1 MSKVLVIGI
10 DALDS
15 RTLSQLENDLPT
27 FSKLREES
35 RDIQFDGVFPP
46 DSPTSWG
53 SIYTGLNPARH
64 GILLFVDILSR
75 TSEMVNKDVD
85 DTTIRGK
92 TFWDLASGTGKRVCT
107 LPHLLGYP
115 PWSVNGVMVGRS
127 GITKKVRVCPPSVSD
142 DYNISEFRWDIAHY
156 PGKRDKDSYIYL
168 AKQQLE
174 RETKLAMQLLKE
186 LEWDLFF
193 VSFGELDIIQY
204 SYWNSYDENDP
215 TYRANNRYKNVIPE
229 FYQLYDEII
238 ARFLAVTDTDTSTIV
253 VSDHGIGS
261 RPVNLV
267 NLNEFLREMG
277 MINIQNGKKNATR
290 SVSPSARLKLSII
303 KAVDKYELGNFAHK
317 ALRVFPKGKDWIVSS
332 NPVDWKNSIAYL
344 TDQSGIKNYPYGG
357 ILVNTEN
364 VKEGDY
370 EQVRD
375 SIIEALLKITDPRTG
390 KRVMKWAM
398 KREELYEGAYIERY
412 PDILF
417 ELDDG
422 YCAGMMTPA
431 PLFGRSIM
439 HNIAPGYHKQHH
451 AVFLVSNVQ
460 ERSVGK
466 KEATLMDVAPTIL
479 DLLGIDRRS
488 YDFDGSS
495 IFGK

>member
-1 MSKVLVIGI
+1 MTKVLVIGI

-15 RTLSQLENDLPT
+15 VSLSQLESDLPT

-35 RDIQFDGVFPP
+35 RDVQFDGVFPP

-53 SIYTGLNPARH
+53 SIYTGLNPAKH
-64 GILLFVDILSR
+64 GIVLFVDILSR
-75 TSEMVNKDVD
+75 TSTMVNKDVD
-85 DTTIRGK
+85 DKTIRGK
-92 TFWDLASGTGKRVCT
+92 TFWDIASGMGKRVCI

-127 GITKKVRVCPPSVSD
+127 GVTQKARVCPQSVSD
-142 DYNISEFRWDIAHY
+142 DYDVSEFRWDLDLF
-156 PGKRDKDSYIYL
+156 PGREKDTYIHL
-168 AKQQLE
+168 TKQQIE
-174 RETKLAMQLLKE
+174 RETKLAMQLFKE

-193 VSFGELDIIQY
+193 VSFGELDPIQY

-215 TYRANNRYKNVIPE
+215 TYRANNRYKNVIPD
-229 FYQLYDEII
+229 FYKLYDEII
-238 ARFLAVTDTDTSTIV
+238 ARFLAATDADTTTIV

-267 NLNEFLREMG
+267 NLNEALRKIG
-277 MINIQNGKKNATR
+277 MITIQNGKKSATR
-290 SVSPSARLKLSII
+290 SMSPSARLKLFIL
-303 KAVDKYELGNFAHK
+303 KAVDKYELGNIAAK

-332 NPVDWKNSIAYL
+332 HPIDRKNSIAYL

-357 ILVNTEN
+357 IQVNTEN
-364 VKEGDY
+364 VKDGDY

-375 SIIEALLKITDPRTG
+375 SIIEALLKITDPGTG
-390 KRVMKWAM
+390 ERVAKWAV

-412 PDILF
+412 PDIVF
-417 ELDDG
+417 ELEDG

-431 PLFGRSIM
+431 PMFGRSIM
-439 HNIAPGYHKQHH
+439 HNLSPGYHKQHH
-451 AVFLVSNVQ
+451 AVFLLSNVQ
-460 ERSVGK
+460 ERSISK
-466 KEATLMDVAPTIL
+466 KEATLTDVAPTIL
-479 DLLGIDRRS
+479 DLLSIDWRR
-488 YDFDGSS
+488 YDFDGRS

>member
-1 MSKVLVIGI
+1 
-10 DALDS
+10 
-15 RTLSQLENDLPT
+15 
-27 FSKLREES
+27 
-35 RDIQFDGVFPP
+35 
-46 DSPTSWG
+46 
-53 SIYTGLNPARH
+53 
-64 GILLFVDILSR
+64 
-75 TSEMVNKDVD
+75 MVNKDVD

-92 TFWDLASGTGKRVCT
+92 TFWDIASRMGKRVCIM
-107 LPHLLGYP
+107 PHLLGYP

-127 GITKKVRVCPPSVSD
+127 GITKKAYVCPQSVID
-142 DYNISEFRWDIAHY
+142 DYNVSEFRWDLDHF
-156 PGKRDKDSYIYL
+156 PGRREKDAYIDR
-168 AKQQLE
+168 AKKQIE
-174 RETKLAMQLLKE
+174 RETKIAMQLLKE

-193 VSFGELDIIQY
+193 VSFGELDILQY
-204 SYWNSYDENDP
+204 SYWNYYDEGDP
-215 TYRANNRYKNVIPE
+215 TYRANNRYKRVIPE

-238 ARFLAVTDTDTSTIV
+238 ARFVATTDADTTTIV

-267 NLNEFLREMG
+267 NLNESLREIG
-277 MINIQNGKKNATR
+277 MITIQNGKKSATR
-290 SVSPSARLKLSII
+290 SVSPSARLKLSIL
-303 KAVDKYELGNFAHK
+303 KAVDKYELGNFAAK
-317 ALRVFPKGKDWIVSS
+317 ALRMFPKGKDWIVSS
-332 NPVDWKNSIAYL
+332 NPIDRKNSIAYM

-357 ILVNTEN
+357 IQVNTEN
-364 VKEGDY
+364 VEEGDY

-375 SIIEALLKITDPRTG
+375 SIIEALLEITDPRTG
-390 KRVMKWAM
+390 KRVMKWAV

-431 PLFGRSIM
+431 PMFGRSIM
-439 HNIAPGYHKQHH
+439 HNISPGYHKQHH

-460 ERSVGK
+460 ERNISK

-479 DLLGIDRRS
+479 DLLGIDWRR
-488 YDFDGSS
+488 YDFDGRS